1 MKIGY
6 ACIPLTIKAT
16 TNRRL
21 LLKDYNENTLKELIK
36 ANLSDLKLILKENK
50 NHSINFFRI
59 GSNIIPLASHS
70 VNTFNWE
77 EYFNPTLLDLGDFIK
92 SNNMRVSMHAGHF
105 TVLNSKDEEVVKN
118 SIHDLNYHCNFLNSL
133 NLDYSHKIILHV
145 GGLYGDK
152 ILAKKRFV
160 ENFKYLREDLKNRIV
175 IENDEKSFSID
186 DVLELSNA
194 LNIPVVYDNLHNK
207 CFGDNNYSH
216 KEIYSMVYKTWKA
229 IDGNM
234 KVHYSQQDLGKKLG
248 SHSKTI
254 FIDDFLEY
262 YNEIKD
268 FAPDIM
274 LEVKDKDISAI
285 KCINSLK
292 ELSKAPLHN
301 EILREFKKYE
311 LLLLEHNPYF
321 DNFKFIQEKSIIN
334 LYKNIDKL
342 LKKDIDFEGFKM
354 ALNICLKELT
364 PYINNREISHF
375 NNLLYKKENL
385 QNVKN
390 YVGKL
395 ANKYNLESIINS
407 YYLSQ

>member
-1 MKIGY
+1 MEIGY

-21 LLKDYNENTLKELIK
+21 LLKDYNENTLKQLIGE
-36 ANLSDLKLILKENK
+36 NLSDLKLILKENK
-50 NHSINFFRI
+50 KHNIKFFRI
-59 GSNIIPLASHS
+59 GSNIIPLASHK

-77 EYFNPTLLDLGDFIK
+77 EHFSSTLLDIGEYIK
-92 SNNMRVSMHAGHF
+92 SNNIRVSMHAGHF
-105 TVLNSKDEEVVKN
+105 TVLNSNDKDVVKN
-118 SIHDLNYHCNFLNSL
+118 SINDLNYHCNFLNSL
-133 NLDYSHKIILHV
+133 NIDYSHKIILHI

-160 ENFKYLREDLKNRIV
+160 ENFKYLRQDLKNRIV
-175 IENDEKSFSID
+175 IENDEKSFSLD
-186 DVLELSNA
+186 DVLELSNI
-194 LNIPVVYDNLHNK
+194 LNIPVVYDNLHNT

-216 KEIYSMVYKTWKA
+216 KEIYSMVCKTWKT

-254 FIDDFLEY
+254 FIDDFLKY

-268 FAPDIM
+268 FTPDIM

-292 ELSKAPLHN
+292 ELSRVPLDN
-301 EILREFKKYE
+301 EILSEFKKYE
-311 LLLLEHNPYF
+311 LLLLERNPYF
-321 DNFKFIQEKSIIN
+321 DTCKFIKEKSIIK
-334 LYKNIDKL
+334 LYKNIDEI
-342 LKKDIDFEGFKM
+342 LKTHVNYEGFKM
-354 ALNICLKELT
+354 ALSICLKELS
-364 PYINNREISHF
+364 PYINNRELSHF

-385 QNVKN
+385 QGAKI
-390 YVGKL
+390 YIGKL
-395 ANKYNLESIINS
+395 SNKYNLQSIINS